1 MVTDTPRFVRPP
13 TLTVTVANHIREAIV
28 RGEMAPGLPLH
39 EVELSTALKVSRGT
53 VREALRLLHD
63 EDLVDILPHQ
73 GASVM
78 TLSPRKAW
86 EIYTLRA
93 QLEPYAVRLAL
104 ENQAYTLQ
112 DLEELD
118 ALVGRLGEH
127 DGDPFDSISAD
138 MEFHRVMCERGGHGV
153 LMDMLGSLRSQTRLF
168 ILNTMIY
175 HSDTIQ
181 DEVMHRTILATPR
194 RSCETTSSTRGRRS
208 CSGWKGRRAPPHP
221 RDRPPLPRRPPAGRG
236 RIGSGWDD
244 PRRPGHQCLRLAT
257 GHRRGRD
264 SPRDVGRGSRV
275 GHGLERCGRHDD
287 R

>member
-1 MVTDTPRFVRPP
+1 
-13 TLTVTVANHIREAIV
+13 
-28 RGEMAPGLPLH
+28 MAPGLPLH

-181 DEVMHRTILATPR
+181 DEVMHRTILDALREGDPR
-194 RSCETTSSTRGRRS
+194 HAEEVVRNHIIDTGTALVQRLEGQARSAASEGPPAAP
-208 CSGWKGRRAPPHP
+208 APPA
-221 RDRPPLPRRPPAGRG
+221 RRTRKN
-236 RIGSGWDD
+236 RE
-244 PRRPGHQCLRLAT
+244 RL
-257 GHRRGRD
+257 G
-264 SPRDVGRGSRV
+264 
-275 GHGLERCGRHDD
+275 
-287 R
+287 